1 MNRKQKETV
10 VSNFL
15 NVINTSK
22 GVFVIDFVGI
32 DSFKLTAFKK
42 KLFTVDSK
50 MMVVKNSLLRIA
62 AKNNDALSKISA
74 EFMNQIALVYAFK
87 DPFVTA
93 NALNVFLKDM
103 KNIQFKS
110 GLLGNFLV
118 EKGKFQKIANIS
130 SEKMLYAQL
139 CGVII
144 NPIVKLVSV
153 LGQIAEKQKNN

>member
-15 NVINTSK
+15 NVVNTSK

-62 AKNNDALSKISA
+62 AKNNDALGKISS

-93 NALNVFLKDM
+93 NTLSVFLKDM

-110 GLLGNFLV
+110 GLLGNVLV
-118 EKGKFQKIANIS
+118 KKEEFQKIGNIS

-139 CGVII
+139 CGLIL

-153 LGQIAEKQKNN
+153 LNQIAEKQKSN